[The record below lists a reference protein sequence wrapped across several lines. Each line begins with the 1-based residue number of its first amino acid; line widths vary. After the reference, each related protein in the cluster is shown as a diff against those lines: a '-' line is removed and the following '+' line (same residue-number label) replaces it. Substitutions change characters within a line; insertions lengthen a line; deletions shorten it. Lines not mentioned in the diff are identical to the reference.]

1 MLLSHYQFL
10 VNKENCHWN
19 LETCIRG
26 ASERLPSILMTAL
39 VAGLALLPIALGS
52 NQPGKEIE
60 APMASIIIGGL
71 FTSTILNLLIL
82 PTILLN
88 FGNFKK
94 DID

>member
-1 MLLSHYQFL
+1 
-10 VNKENCHWN
+10 
-19 LETCIRG
+19 
-26 ASERLPSILMTAL
+26 MTAL

-60 APMASIIIGGL
+60 GPMAAIIIGGL

-88 FGNFKK
+88 FGSFKK
-94 DID
+94 EYRSVNFSSKLRANLISFCQ

>member
-1 MLLSHYQFL
+1 MHKRRFREITINTY
-10 VNKENCHWN
+10 E
-19 LETCIRG
+19 
-26 ASERLPSILMTAL
+26 AL

-94 DID
+94 DIN